1 MKRRGI
7 AAALAAVMMV
17 STCLAGCGG
26 SEKKAETTAAAAQE
40 AKAEETKAEDTKAA
54 EPAGDAVEPEFILRY
69 GDVNPEGHVI
79 VNAAHYFAD
88 TVKELSGGRVV
99 IEIYPSGQL
108 GDDAQCYQAMQMGA
122 LDLYR
127 GNSASLTDFGNPQVA
142 ALALPYIFRDRDHFW
157 KVCSSE
163 LGDRILA
170 NMQESG
176 SQMVGIAF
184 LDEGARNFFTT
195 TKPITKLDDIKNL
208 KIRVQSSELMLD
220 TVSALGASPTPIA
233 YAQLYTSLQSGVVD
247 GAENP
252 PASYFSNKF
261 YEVAPNYVKDGHTY
275 APSIILMSQITWN
288 KLGEELQG
296 VIMEAAKMT
305 QEYNKA
311 EIEKADEEAYK
322 AMTEAGVN
330 VLELEDPEAWS
341 AAMEP
346 VYEKHGAQF
355 MDLINEIK
363 AVQ

>member
-1 MKRRGI
+1 MKTRKLATAM
-7 AAALAAVMMV
+7 AAIMMV
-17 STCLAGCGG
+17 SACTAGC
-26 SEKKAETTAAAAQE
+26 SNTEKKPETTPSATEAAKETSKTTETSTTAAS
-40 AKAEETKAEDTKAA
+40 T
-54 EPAGDAVEPEFILRY
+54 VEPEFILRY
-69 GDVNPEGHVI
+69 GDVNPDGHVI

-88 TVKELSGGRVV
+88 TVNELSGGRIA

-127 GNSASLTDFGNPQVA
+127 GNSSSLTDFGNPQIA
-142 ALALPYIFRDRDHFW
+142 ALALPYIFRDREHFW
-157 KVCSSE
+157 NVCSSE

-195 TKPITKLDDIKNL
+195 TKPITKLEDIKNQ

-233 YAQLYTSLQSGVVD
+233 YAELYTSLQSGVVD

-275 APSIILMSQITWN
+275 APSVILMSEITWN
-288 KLGEELQG
+288 KLGEELQN
-296 VIMEAAKMT
+296 VIMEAAKKT
-305 QEYNKA
+305 QEYNKI
-311 EIEKADEEAYK
+311 EIEKADEDAYQ
-322 AMTEAGVN
+322 AMKDAGVN

-341 AAMEP
+341 AAMAP
-346 VYEKHGAQF
+346 VYEKHGAKF
-355 MDLINEIK
+355 IDLIDEIK
-363 AVQ
+363 AVK

>member
-1 MKRRGI
+1 MKTRKLATAM
-7 AAALAAVMMV
+7 AAIMMV
-17 STCLAGCGG
+17 SACTAGC
-26 SEKKAETTAAAAQE
+26 SNTEKKPETTPSATEAAKETSKTTETSTTAAS
-40 AKAEETKAEDTKAA
+40 T
-54 EPAGDAVEPEFILRY
+54 VEPEFILRY
-69 GDVNPEGHVI
+69 GDVNPDGHVI

-88 TVKELSGGRVV
+88 TVNELSGGRIA

-127 GNSASLTDFGNPQVA
+127 GNSSSLTDFGNPQIA
-142 ALALPYIFRDRDHFW
+142 ALALPYIFRDREHFW
-157 KVCSSE
+157 NVCSSE

-195 TKPITKLDDIKNL
+195 TKPITKLEDIKNQ

-233 YAQLYTSLQSGVVD
+233 YAELYTSLQSGVVD

-275 APSIILMSQITWN
+275 APSVILMSEITWN
-288 KLGEELQG
+288 KLGEELQN
-296 VIMEAAKMT
+296 VIMEAAKKT
-305 QEYNKA
+305 QEYNKI
-311 EIEKADEEAYK
+311 EIEKADEDAYQ
-322 AMTEAGVN
+322 AMKDAGVN
-330 VLELEDPEAWS
+330 VLELEDTEAWS
-341 AAMEP
+341 AAMAP
-346 VYEKHGAQF
+346 VYEKHGAKF
-355 MDLINEIK
+355 IDLIDEIK
-363 AVQ
+363 AVK